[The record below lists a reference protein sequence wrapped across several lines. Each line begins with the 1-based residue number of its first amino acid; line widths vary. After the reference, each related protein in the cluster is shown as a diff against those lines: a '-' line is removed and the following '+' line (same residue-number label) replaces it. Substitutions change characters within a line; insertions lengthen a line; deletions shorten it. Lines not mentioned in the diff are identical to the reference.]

1 MKIFFS
7 IIFFARIYTET
18 VERNICYERT
28 NDERMLRGSAWMT
41 AGSIISRILGALY
54 IIPWYSWFGSD
65 KLQANALYTKGY
77 TVYSIF
83 LMIAISGIPSA
94 VAKQVAHYN
103 SKNEYGV
110 SKRLFKT
117 SLMALFILGAVC
129 TLVFWLIAP
138 FISQGDPRMVS
149 IYRSLALALLVIPAM
164 SLLRGYFQGFQDMAP
179 SALSQLIEQF
189 LRIIYMLLATYIT
202 IKVMGLPF
210 EVGVWQST
218 FAAFI
223 GAVGGTLLLVGY
235 YLKHKKRLDE
245 LVSQSNDQLEIT
257 NKTLL
262 KEVLYQALPFI
273 FIACAM
279 SMFNLVDQFTFPVIM
294 QQAGAYSMTQINALY
309 ALFAGNAN
317 KLIMIVVA
325 LSTAMATTAIPL
337 LSEAVARRDSALM
350 KKQLLESLELLF
362 FVMLPAVFGMAAVSR
377 PLYLVF
383 YGYEATGIFVLAI
396 SAYVA
401 LAMGLFNVL
410 GSLLQGIY
418 ENKQAIKYTT
428 LGLGVKLVLQYPLTL
443 WLGVF
448 GPLLATGIA
457 MSWASYLMLRFL
469 YLKYNLPTGQ
479 LQVNVNKMFIVALL
493 MFGVTL
499 LFVSGYYMVFPGNS
513 RLSALV
519 GLSLAAGIGGY
530 LYLLA
535 CFKLGLLQRIL
546 GIKVTSKLQKIFR
559 WK

>member
-1 MKIFFS
+1 MKEQ
-7 IIFFARIYTET
+7 TMKEK
-18 VERNICYERT
+18 
-28 NDERMLRGSAWMT
+28 MLRGSAWMT

-117 SLMALFILGAVC
+117 SLVALFILGAVC

-149 IYRSLALALLVIPAM
+149 IYRSLALALLIIPVM

-202 IKVMGLPF
+202 IKVIGSPF

-428 LGLGVKLVLQYPLTL
+428 LGLGVKLILQYPLTL

-493 MFGVTL
+493 MFGVTV

>member
-1 MKIFFS
+1 MKEQ
-7 IIFFARIYTET
+7 TMKEK
-18 VERNICYERT
+18 
-28 NDERMLRGSAWMT
+28 MLRGSAWMT

-117 SLMALFILGAVC
+117 SLVALFILGAVC
-129 TLVFWLIAP
+129 TLIFWLIAP

-149 IYRSLALALLVIPAM
+149 IYRSLALALLIIPSM

-519 GLSLAAGIGGY
+519 GLSLAAGFGGY

>member
-1 MKIFFS
+1 MKEQ
-7 IIFFARIYTET
+7 TMKEK
-18 VERNICYERT
+18 
-28 NDERMLRGSAWMT
+28 MLRGSAWMT

-117 SLMALFILGAVC
+117 SLVALFILGAIC

-149 IYRSLALALLVIPAM
+149 IYRSLALALLIIPVM

-202 IKVMGLPF
+202 IKVIGSPF

-235 YLKHKKRLDE
+235 YLKHKKSLDE

-279 SMFNLVDQFTFPVIM
+279 SMFNLADQFTFPVIM

-428 LGLGVKLVLQYPLTL
+428 LGLGVKLILQYPLTL

>member
-1 MKIFFS
+1 MKEQ
-7 IIFFARIYTET
+7 TMKEK
-18 VERNICYERT
+18 
-28 NDERMLRGSAWMT
+28 MLRGSAWMT

-235 YLKHKKRLDE
+235 YLKHKKSLDE

-428 LGLGVKLVLQYPLTL
+428 LGLGVKLILQYPLTL

-493 MFGVTL
+493 MFGVTV

>member
-1 MKIFFS
+1 MKEQ
-7 IIFFARIYTET
+7 TMKEK
-18 VERNICYERT
+18 
-28 NDERMLRGSAWMT
+28 MLRGSAWMT

-428 LGLGVKLVLQYPLTL
+428 LVLGVKLVLQYPLTL

>member
-1 MKIFFS
+1 MKEQ
-7 IIFFARIYTET
+7 TMKEK
-18 VERNICYERT
+18 
-28 NDERMLRGSAWMT
+28 MLRGSAWMT

-117 SLMALFILGAVC
+117 SLVALFILGAVC

-138 FISQGDPRMVS
+138 WISQGDPRMVS
-149 IYRSLALALLVIPAM
+149 IYRSLALALLIIPSM

-210 EVGVWQST
+210 EAGVWQST

-235 YLKHKKRLDE
+235 YLKHKKRLDK
-245 LVSQSNDQLEIT
+245 LVSQSNDQLKIT
-257 NKTLL
+257 NATLL

-294 QQAGAYSMTQINALY
+294 QQAGAYSMAQINALY
-309 ALFAGNAN
+309 ALFAGNTN

-337 LSEAVARRDSALM
+337 LSEAVAKCDSTLM

-401 LAMGLFNVL
+401 LTMGLFNVL

-418 ENKQAIKYTT
+418 ENKQAIKYTAWG
-428 LGLGVKLVLQYPLTL
+428 LGLKLVLQYPLTL

-479 LQVNVNKMFIVALL
+479 LQVNVNKMFMVALL

-499 LFVSGYYMVFPGNS
+499 LFVGGYYMIFPGNS
-513 RLSALV
+513 RWSALV
-519 GLSLAAGIGGY
+519 SLSLAAGVGGY

-535 CFKLGLLQRIL
+535 CFKLGLVQRIL
-546 GIKVTSKLQKIFR
+546 GTKVTSKLQKIFR

>member
-1 MKIFFS
+1 MKEQ
-7 IIFFARIYTET
+7 TMKEK
-18 VERNICYERT
+18 
-28 NDERMLRGSAWMT
+28 MLRGSAWMT

-117 SLMALFILGAVC
+117 SLVALFILGAVC

-138 FISQGDPRMVS
+138 WISQGDPRMVS
-149 IYRSLALALLVIPAM
+149 IYRSLALALLIIPSM

-210 EVGVWQST
+210 EAGVWQST

-235 YLKHKKRLDE
+235 YLKHKKRLDK
-245 LVSQSNDQLEIT
+245 LVSQSNDQLKIT
-257 NKTLL
+257 NATLL

-294 QQAGAYSMTQINALY
+294 QQAGAYSMAQINALY
-309 ALFAGNAN
+309 ALFAGNTN

-337 LSEAVARRDSALM
+337 LSEAVAKCDSTLM

-418 ENKQAIKYTT
+418 ENKQAIKYTAWG
-428 LGLGVKLVLQYPLTL
+428 LGLKLVLQYPLTL

-479 LQVNVNKMFIVALL
+479 LQVNVNKMFMVALL

-499 LFVSGYYMVFPGNS
+499 LFVGGYYMIFPGNS
-513 RLSALV
+513 RWSALV
-519 GLSLAAGIGGY
+519 SLSLAAGVGGY

-535 CFKLGLLQRIL
+535 CFKLGLVQRIL
-546 GIKVTSKLQKIFR
+546 GTKVTSKLQKIFR

>member
-1 MKIFFS
+1 MKEQ
-7 IIFFARIYTET
+7 TMKEK
-18 VERNICYERT
+18 
-28 NDERMLRGSAWMT
+28 MLRGSAWMT

-117 SLMALFILGAVC
+117 SLVALFILGAVC

-138 FISQGDPRMVS
+138 WISQGDPRMVS
-149 IYRSLALALLVIPAM
+149 IYRSLALALLIIPSM

-210 EVGVWQST
+210 EAGVWQST

-235 YLKHKKRLDE
+235 YLKHKKRLDK
-245 LVSQSNDQLEIT
+245 LVSQSNDQLKIT
-257 NKTLL
+257 NATLL

-294 QQAGAYSMTQINALY
+294 QQAGAYSMAQINALY
-309 ALFAGNAN
+309 ALFAGNTN

-337 LSEAVARRDSALM
+337 LSEAVAKCDSTLM

-418 ENKQAIKYTT
+418 ENKQAIKYTAWG
-428 LGLGVKLVLQYPLTL
+428 LGLKLVLQYPLTL
-443 WLGVF
+443 WLSVF

-479 LQVNVNKMFIVALL
+479 LQVNVNKMFMVALL

-499 LFVSGYYMVFPGNS
+499 LFVGGYYMIFPGNS
-513 RLSALV
+513 RWSALV
-519 GLSLAAGIGGY
+519 SLSLAAGVGGY

-535 CFKLGLLQRIL
+535 CFKLGLVQRIL
-546 GIKVTSKLQKIFR
+546 GTKVTSKLQKIFR

>member
-1 MKIFFS
+1 MKEQ
-7 IIFFARIYTET
+7 TMKEK
-18 VERNICYERT
+18 
-28 NDERMLRGSAWMT
+28 MLRGSAWMT

-65 KLQANALYTKGY
+65 KLQANALYTKVY

>member
-1 MKIFFS
+1 MKEQ
-7 IIFFARIYTET
+7 TMKEK
-18 VERNICYERT
+18 
-28 NDERMLRGSAWMT
+28 MLRGSAWMT

-117 SLMALFILGAVC
+117 SLVALFILGAIC

-149 IYRSLALALLVIPAM
+149 IYRSLALALLIIPVM

-202 IKVMGLPF
+202 IKVIGSPF

-235 YLKHKKRLDE
+235 YLKHKKSLDE

-428 LGLGVKLVLQYPLTL
+428 LGLGVKLILQYPLTL

-546 GIKVTSKLQKIFR
+546 GTKVTSKLQKIFR

>member
-1 MKIFFS
+1 MKEQ
-7 IIFFARIYTET
+7 TMKEK
-18 VERNICYERT
+18 
-28 NDERMLRGSAWMT
+28 MLRGSAWMT

-117 SLMALFILGAVC
+117 SLVALFILGAVC

-138 FISQGDPRMVS
+138 WISQGDPRMVS
-149 IYRSLALALLVIPAM
+149 IYRSLALALLIIPSM

-210 EVGVWQST
+210 EAGVWQST
-218 FAAFI
+218 FAAFV

-257 NKTLL
+257 NATLL

-294 QQAGAYSMTQINALY
+294 QQAGAYSMAQINALY

-337 LSEAVARRDSALM
+337 LSEAVAKRDSALM

-418 ENKQAIKYTT
+418 ENKQAIKYTA
-428 LGLGVKLVLQYPLTL
+428 LGLGLKLVLQYPLIL

-469 YLKYNLPTGQ
+469 YLKYDLPTGQ
-479 LQVNVNKMFIVALL
+479 LQVNVNKMFMVALL

-499 LFVSGYYMVFPGNS
+499 LFVGGYYMIFPGNS
-513 RLSALV
+513 RWSALL

-546 GIKVTSKLQKIFR
+546 GTKVTSKLQKIFR
-559 WK
+559 WR

>member
-1 MKIFFS
+1 MKEQ
-7 IIFFARIYTET
+7 TMKEK
-18 VERNICYERT
+18 
-28 NDERMLRGSAWMT
+28 MLRGSAWMT

-530 LYLLA
+530 MYLWA
-535 CFKLGLLQRIL
+535 FFKLGLLQRIL
-546 GIKVTSKLQKIFR
+546 VIKVTFKLQNIFR

>member
-1 MKIFFS
+1 MKEQ
-7 IIFFARIYTET
+7 TMKEK
-18 VERNICYERT
+18 
-28 NDERMLRGSAWMT
+28 MLRGSAWMT
-41 AGSIISRILGALY
+41 AGRIISRILGALY

>member
-1 MKIFFS
+1 MKEQ
-7 IIFFARIYTET
+7 TMKEK
-18 VERNICYERT
+18 
-28 NDERMLRGSAWMT
+28 MLRGSAWMT

-235 YLKHKKRLDE
+235 YLKHKKSLDE

-428 LGLGVKLVLQYPLTL
+428 LGLGVKLILQYPLTL

>member
-1 MKIFFS
+1 MKEQ
-7 IIFFARIYTET
+7 TMKEK
-18 VERNICYERT
+18 
-28 NDERMLRGSAWMT
+28 MLRGSAWMT

-117 SLMALFILGAVC
+117 SLVALFILGAVC

-149 IYRSLALALLVIPAM
+149 IYRSLALALLIIPSM

-202 IKVMGLPF
+202 IKVMGSPF

-337 LSEAVARRDSALM
+337 LSEAVAKRDSALM

-418 ENKQAIKYTT
+418 ENKQAIKYTA

-519 GLSLAAGIGGY
+519 GLSLAAGSGGY

>member
-1 MKIFFS
+1 MKEQ
-7 IIFFARIYTET
+7 TMKEK
-18 VERNICYERT
+18 
-28 NDERMLRGSAWMT
+28 MLRGSAWMT

-117 SLMALFILGAVC
+117 SLVALFILVAVC

-202 IKVMGLPF
+202 IKVIGSPF

-235 YLKHKKRLDE
+235 YLKHKKSLDE

-428 LGLGVKLVLQYPLTL
+428 LGLGVKLILQYPLTL

>member
-1 MKIFFS
+1 MKEQ
-7 IIFFARIYTET
+7 TMKEK
-18 VERNICYERT
+18 
-28 NDERMLRGSAWMT
+28 MLRGSAWMT

-149 IYRSLALALLVIPAM
+149 IYRSLALALLIIPSM

-309 ALFAGNAN
+309 ALFAGNGN

>member
-1 MKIFFS
+1 MKEQ
-7 IIFFARIYTET
+7 TMKEK
-18 VERNICYERT
+18 
-28 NDERMLRGSAWMT
+28 MLRGSAWMT

-117 SLMALFILGAVC
+117 SLVALFILGAIC

-149 IYRSLALALLVIPAM
+149 IYRSLALALLIIPVM

-202 IKVMGLPF
+202 IKVIGSPF

-235 YLKHKKRLDE
+235 YLNHKKSLDE

-428 LGLGVKLVLQYPLTL
+428 LGLGVKLILQYPLTL

>member
-1 MKIFFS
+1 MKEQ
-7 IIFFARIYTET
+7 TMKEK
-18 VERNICYERT
+18 
-28 NDERMLRGSAWMT
+28 MLRGSAWMT

-117 SLMALFILGAVC
+117 SLVALFILGAVC

-138 FISQGDPRMVS
+138 WISQGDPRMVS
-149 IYRSLALALLVIPAM
+149 IYRSLALALLIIPSM

-210 EVGVWQST
+210 EAGVWQST

-235 YLKHKKRLDE
+235 YLKHKKRLDK
-245 LVSQSNDQLEIT
+245 LVSQSNDQLKIT
-257 NKTLL
+257 NATLL

-294 QQAGAYSMTQINALY
+294 QQAGAYSMAQINALY
-309 ALFAGNAN
+309 ALFAGNTN

-337 LSEAVARRDSALM
+337 LSEAVAKCDSTLM

-362 FVMLPAVFGMAAVSR
+362 FVMLPDVFGMAAVSR

-418 ENKQAIKYTT
+418 ENKQAIKYTAWG
-428 LGLGVKLVLQYPLTL
+428 LGLKLVLQYPLTL

-479 LQVNVNKMFIVALL
+479 LQVNVNKMFMVALL

-499 LFVSGYYMVFPGNS
+499 LFVGGYYMIFPGNS
-513 RLSALV
+513 RWSALV
-519 GLSLAAGIGGY
+519 SLSLAAGVGGY

-535 CFKLGLLQRIL
+535 CFKLGLVQRIL
-546 GIKVTSKLQKIFR
+546 GTKVTSKLQKIFR

>member
-1 MKIFFS
+1 MKEQ
-7 IIFFARIYTET
+7 TMKEK
-18 VERNICYERT
+18 
-28 NDERMLRGSAWMT
+28 MLRGSAWMT

-401 LAMGLFNVL
+401 LEIGR
-410 GSLLQGIY
+410 
-418 ENKQAIKYTT
+418 
-428 LGLGVKLVLQYPLTL
+428 
-443 WLGVF
+443 
-448 GPLLATGIA
+448 
-457 MSWASYLMLRFL
+457 ASCRERVYVR
-469 YLKYNLPTGQ
+469 
-479 LQVNVNKMFIVALL
+479 V
-493 MFGVTL
+493 
-499 LFVSGYYMVFPGNS
+499 
-513 RLSALV
+513 
-519 GLSLAAGIGGY
+519 
-530 LYLLA
+530 
-535 CFKLGLLQRIL
+535 
-546 GIKVTSKLQKIFR
+546 
-559 WK
+559 

>member
-1 MKIFFS
+1 MKEQ
-7 IIFFARIYTET
+7 TMKGK
-18 VERNICYERT
+18 
-28 NDERMLRGSAWMT
+28 MLRGSAWMT

>member
-1 MKIFFS
+1 MKEQ
-7 IIFFARIYTET
+7 TMKEK
-18 VERNICYERT
+18 
-28 NDERMLRGSAWMT
+28 MLRGSAWMT

-117 SLMALFILGAVC
+117 SLVALFILGAVC

-138 FISQGDPRMVS
+138 WISQGDPRMVS
-149 IYRSLALALLVIPAM
+149 IYRSLALALLIIPSM

-210 EVGVWQST
+210 EAGVWQST

-257 NKTLL
+257 NATLL

-294 QQAGAYSMTQINALY
+294 QQAGAYSMAQINALY

-337 LSEAVARRDSALM
+337 LSEAVAKRDSALM

-418 ENKQAIKYTT
+418 ENKQAIKYTA
-428 LGLGVKLVLQYPLTL
+428 LGLGLKLVLQYPLTL

-448 GPLLATGIA
+448 GSLLATGIA

-469 YLKYNLPTGQ
+469 YLKYDLPTGK
-479 LQVNVNKMFIVALL
+479 LQVNVNKMFMVALL

-499 LFVSGYYMVFPGNS
+499 LFVGGYYLIFPGNS
-513 RLSALV
+513 RWSALL
-519 GLSLAAGIGGY
+519 GLSLAAGGGGY

-535 CFKLGLLQRIL
+535 CFKLGLVQRIL
-546 GIKVTSKLQKIFR
+546 GTKVTSKLQKIFR

>member
-1 MKIFFS
+1 MKEQ
-7 IIFFARIYTET
+7 TMKEK
-18 VERNICYERT
+18 
-28 NDERMLRGSAWMT
+28 MLRGSAWMT

-110 SKRLFKT
+110 SKRLFKA